1 MAKQIKSLELH
12 YQMIQFL
19 IISDVA
25 SESNIFFEFQTAVY
39 SKNKNFGFI
48 KGIDNGWIST
58 VKGLESCRFRALNEG
73 LTLETSAF

>member
-1 MAKQIKSLELH
+1 MAKPIKSLELH

-39 SKNKNFGFI
+39 GKNKNFGFM
-48 KGIDNGWIST
+48 
-58 VKGLESCRFRALNEG
+58 KGLESCRFRALNEG

>member
-1 MAKQIKSLELH
+1 MAKPIKSLQLH

-39 SKNKNFGFI
+39 GKIKILVLSKELI
-48 KGIDNGWIST
+48 KVEFPPWK
-58 VKGLESCRFRALNEG
+58 V
-73 LTLETSAF
+73 